1 MSHGEQLCADPC
13 QSVSPAVL
21 PGTARRRMAVGMAA
35 GGLYHSMLAS
45 EHDLTLRGLQNWAGP
60 EVGERLFELL
70 DACHVLLDC

>member
-1 MSHGEQLCADPC
+1 
-13 QSVSPAVL
+13 
-21 PGTARRRMAVGMAA
+21 MAVGMAA